1 MRGLDCWRR
10 LPTASLQ
17 AGPQE
22 IARMMLQHFNAAET
36 TPAFAHGNDD
46 LVALIRSI
54 YLETIRENGRR
65 HAEAIK
71 AA

>member
-1 MRGLDCWRR
+1 
-10 LPTASLQ
+10 
-17 AGPQE
+17 
-22 IARMMLQHFNAAET
+22 MMLQRFNAAET